1 MPRRRPKTD
10 PLMLPELRRLWTTH
24 PDEASRKMLNEI
36 ARLHGV
42 LRQVDQLRA
51 VIEQVWLAERG
62 GKLAAVHSLNS
73 LLEHEPAVMEQKERP
88 GLRKVAPYPAPMNLD
103 EDDDLLPPVQL
114 DAPQC

>member
-1 MPRRRPKTD
+1 MPRRPKTE

-24 PDEASRKMLNEI
+24 PDSASRTMLSEI

-51 VIEQVWLAERG
+51 VIEQVWMAERG
-62 GKLAAVHSLNS
+62 GKLSALHSLNA

-88 GLRKVAPYPAPMNLD
+88 GLRKVAPYPAPIDLD
-103 EDDDLLPPVQL
+103 DELDDMPPVML
-114 DAPQC
+114 DAPQ